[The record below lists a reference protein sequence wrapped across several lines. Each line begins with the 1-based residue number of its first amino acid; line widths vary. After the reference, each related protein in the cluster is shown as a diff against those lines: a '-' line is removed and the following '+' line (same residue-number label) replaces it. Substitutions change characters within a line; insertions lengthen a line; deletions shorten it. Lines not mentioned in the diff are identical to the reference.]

1 MSIIQSTIHYQIQE
15 QEHEH
20 EEEHEPPS
28 TQPTD
33 HLACFCYIIAN
44 GNNTYN
50 GYTVNLKRRIRQHN
64 GELKG
69 GARATLILHNSGSL
83 WTYLVIMTSKIWSK
97 VRAMQHEWTIRYPTR
112 KKPRPGMYQGV
123 YGRLKSLEKI
133 WEQIP
138 SSERVLVYVDA
149 KYKEYVLELIR
160 PEHVTLTFNILD
172 IMP

>member
-1 MSIIQSTIHYQIQE
+1 MEPQEPQE
-15 QEHEH
+15 Q
-20 EEEHEPPS
+20 S
-28 TQPTD
+28 YSSNSPTRAQCGD
-33 HLACFCYIIAN
+33 IQTCFCYIIAN

-69 GARATLILHNSGSL
+69 GARATLIHHNSDSV
-83 WTYLVIMTSKIWSK
+83 WSYLVIMTSKIWTK

-138 SSERVLVYVDA
+138 SSEQVLVYVDA
-149 KYKEYVLELIR
+149 RYQEYVSQLSR